1 MTEAAGWAGRVMTFL
16 RVAAH
21 VVAVNLL
28 VVAGALVGLVLAGLF
43 PALASGGRLL
53 ARVVAGDPS
62 EHLWRDFWSAY
73 RSGFRRHAL
82 LGVPFW
88 LVGLLLGADLLVVQA
103 ADGPVAGA
111 MLAGLTVVGAWSVV
125 ALAHLFP
132 VTRRSDDGLLAT
144 WRFVALAPLLSPL
157 TGLAILVTLAAL
169 AVVATQVTVLVPLAG
184 LSLPLL
190 LSGWLVDHRLDALDA
205 LDASDEP
212 GERPTRLLG

>member
-1 MTEAAGWAGRVMTFL
+1 MTEAAGWAGRVMVFL

-28 VVAGALVGLVLAGLF
+28 VVAGALAGLVLAGLF

-53 ARVVAGDPS
+53 ARAVAGDPS
-62 EHLWRDFWSAY
+62 EHLWHDFWSAY

-88 LVGLLLGADLLVVQA
+88 VVGALLAVDLAVVQV

-111 MLAGLTVVGAWSVV
+111 MLAGLTLVGAWSAV

-132 VTRRSDDGLLAT
+132 VTRRSADGLLAT
-144 WRFVALAPLLSPL
+144 WRYVALSPLLSPL
-157 TGLAILVTLAAL
+157 TGLAVLVTLAAL
-169 AVVATQVTVLVPLAG
+169 AVVATQLTVLVPLAG

-205 LDASDEP
+205 ADADPAEP
-212 GERPTRLLG
+212 RTRALG

>member
-1 MTEAAGWAGRVMTFL
+1 MTEAAGWAGRVMVFL

-28 VVAGALVGLVLAGLF
+28 VVAGAVVGLVLAGLF

-53 ARVVAGDPS
+53 ARAVAGEPS
-62 EHLWRDFWSAY
+62 EHLWRDFWSGY
-73 RSGFRRHAL
+73 RAGFRRHAL

-88 LVGLLLGADLLVVQA
+88 VVGALLAVDLAVVQV

-111 MLAGLTVVGAWSVV
+111 MLAGLTLVGAWSAV

-144 WRFVALAPLLSPL
+144 WRYVALAPLLSPL
-157 TGLAILVTLAAL
+157 TGLAVLVTLAAL
-169 AVVATQVTVLVPLAG
+169 AVVATQLTVLVPLAG

-205 LDASDEP
+205 LDAADPAGPRS
-212 GERPTRLLG
+212 RSLG

>member
-1 MTEAAGWAGRVMTFL
+1 MTEAAGWAGRVMAFL

-28 VVAGALVGLVLAGLF
+28 VVAGALLGLVVVGLF
-43 PALASGGRLL
+43 PALASGGHLL
-53 ARVVAGDPS
+53 ARAAAGDPS
-62 EHLWRDFWSAY
+62 EHLWREFWAGY
-73 RSGFRRHAL
+73 RAGFRRHAI

-88 LVGLLLGADLLVVQA
+88 VAGLLLAVDLAVVRA
-103 ADGPVAGA
+103 ADGPLAGT
-111 MLAGLTVVGAWSVV
+111 MLAGLTLVGAWSIV

-157 TGLAILVTLAAL
+157 TALAVLVTLAAL
-169 AVVATQVTVLVPLAG
+169 AVVATQLTVLVPLAG

-205 LDASDEP
+205 LDAEP
-212 GERPTRLLG
+212 GPRRSLG